1 MFDYVIGFFSSLLN
15 MSSFMHH
22 DDDLDSKQ
30 SSEKLIKNED
40 KDEETKEDVIEEKK
54 EDVIEEKKT
63 SETFQFIEINDDD
76 AFDFF
81 ITKF

>member
-1 MFDYVIGFFSSLLN
+1 MQDN
-15 MSSFMHH
+15 H
-22 DDDLDSKQ
+22 DNDSKQ
-30 SSEKLIKNED
+30 SSEKLIEN
-40 KDEETKEDVIEEKK
+40 EETKEDVDEEKK
-54 EDVIEEKKT
+54 EDVDEEKKEDVDEEKKI

>member
-22 DDDLDSKQ
+22 DDSKQ

-54 EDVIEEKKT
+54 EDADEEKKT